1 MVWFP
6 YAILHG
12 LNPLVTHAQWAG
24 SGGFNLAQNA
34 FTPAE
39 ALISWPITAIAGP
52 LVSFNILSI
61 LAPAVGAWFAY
72 RLCLY
77 ITENPAASI
86 LGGYLFGFSSYEL
99 GQLLGHLQLSVTW
112 AIPAAVLLTLKRI
125 DGAVSTRRYVSL
137 MTATLVFQL
146 LTSTEVL
153 LTLTCLGAVA
163 LLCGWLFSTR
173 DGRLR
178 IADAL
183 PAMLA
188 AYGLTAVVCS
198 PYLYYVFS
206 GIGLTNG
213 HYASDA
219 LNFVIP
225 TWITR
230 LGAGHFYSVS
240 SGFAGNLV
248 EQGTYLGLPLIVIVA
263 VYAIQSWRQRAARVL
278 IAVLAVAV
286 VWALGDHLYIDGH
299 STIALPW
306 VLLWHL
312 PLLKQVITVRIGVYI
327 SLACAVIASLWLAAA
342 TRHRW
347 RRWVLAALA
356 VAFLAPNI
364 NARLPG
370 TSVLMYNVR
379 LTTPRFFA
387 TSLYRRYLHRDEIVL
402 PLPYA
407 SYGYSLLWQAR
418 TDMYFRLASAH
429 FRFAPASYPQEIANE
444 LMEQAA
450 VTSNAASLLRS
461 FIISERVSAVI
472 ADPSQSGPWLGVLAR
487 LGLRPLSIGG
497 VLLYRIPPTW

>member
-12 LNPLVTHAQWAG
+12 LNPLVTHLQWAG
-24 SGGFNLAQNA
+24 SAGFNLASDA
-34 FTPAE
+34 FTPGE
-39 ALISWPITAIAGP
+39 ALISWPLTAIAGP
-52 LVSFNILSI
+52 LVSFNVLSI

-72 RLCLY
+72 RLCFYL
-77 ITENPAASI
+77 TRAPAASI

-112 AIPAAVLLTLKRI
+112 AIPAAVLLTLKRL
-125 DGAVSTRRYVSL
+125 DGVITTRRYVPL
-137 MTATLVFQL
+137 LAAVLAFQL

-163 LLCGWLFSTR
+163 LACGWMFSAR

-178 IADAL
+178 VTGVL
-183 PAMLA
+183 PGLLA
-188 AYGLTAVVCS
+188 AYGVMAVVCS
-198 PYLYYVFS
+198 PYLYYSFS
-206 GIGLTNG
+206 GTALNNG
-213 HYASDA
+213 QFAADA

-230 LGAGHFYSVS
+230 IGSDRFFSVS
-240 SGFAGNLV
+240 TAFPGNLV
-248 EQGTYLGLPLIVIVA
+248 EQGAYLGLPLIVIVA
-263 VYAIQSWRQRAARVL
+263 AYAIQSWRTRAARIL
-278 IAVLAVAV
+278 LAVLVVAVA
-286 VWALGDHLYIDGH
+286 WALGDHLYIDGH
-299 STIALPW
+299 PTIALPW
-306 VLLWHL
+306 LLLWHL
-312 PLLKQVITVRIGVYI
+312 PLLKQVITVRIGVYV
-327 SLACAVIASLWLAAA
+327 SLVCAVIASLWLAAA

-347 RRWVLAALA
+347 RRWLLAALA
-356 VAFLAPNI
+356 VVFLAPNI

-379 LTTPRFFA
+379 LTTPTFFA
-387 TSLYRRYLHRDEIVL
+387 TPLYRRYLRRGEVVL

-429 FRFAPASYPQEIANE
+429 FRYPPASYPQEITNE
-444 LMEQAA
+444 LMERTA
-450 VTSNAASLLRS
+450 VTPNAPSLLRS
-461 FIISERVSAVI
+461 FIISERVSAAV
-472 ADPSQSGPWLGVLAR
+472 ADPTASGPWLAVLGR

-497 VLLYRIPPTW
+497 VLLYRIPPAW